1 MTYPFNVLEH
11 LGEKESHTELLFRRI
26 YGINRDHDM
35 YLRYFRPIKSIS
47 RVFFTQRN
55 STAIMNDSGT
65 FPPAI
70 TLDPQPFAELWYP
83 LLQQTMTE
91 TEFLTLLVDVR
102 KVHRTHGLK
111 EMATMVFNQ
120 SIFSSSKQLH
130 HNDHRREDR
139 EQSMAII
146 FAQILRLV
154 AALLREDSGVSLHD
168 SGVSV
173 HDKSVVHDKAR
184 YECVKTLLVAVE
196 AVGITP
202 PPPPVADVAMSTTGS
217 GDYTVSDGSR
227 GASITAAAITAAS
240 ATAATTTTAL
250 NHRYPPKPPKPSLH
264 QFRQGPSLL
273 STLPPHPL
281 ILQGSLPSYPH
292 ALITQTFTYLR

>member
-1 MTYPFNVLEH
+1 MRHGKDTYFD
-11 LGEKESHTELLFRRI
+11 LLFRRI

-102 KVHRTHGLK
+102 KIHRTHGLK
-111 EMATMVFNQ
+111 EMAAMVFNQ
-120 SIFSSSKQLH
+120 SIFSSSEQLH
-130 HNDHRREDR
+130 HNNDHRREDR

-146 FAQILRLV
+146 FAQMLRLV
-154 AALLREDSGVSLHD
+154 AALLREDSGVS
-168 SGVSV
+168 
-173 HDKSVVHDKAR
+173 VHDKAR

-202 PPPPVADVAMSTTGS
+202 PPPPPPPVADVVMSTTGGS
-217 GDYTVSDGSR
+217 DYTSNGSR
-227 GASITAAAITAAS
+227 SNSITATS
-240 ATAATTTTAL
+240 TTAATTNTAP

-264 QFRQGPSLL
+264 QLRQGPSLL

-281 ILQGSLPSYPH
+281 ILQGRLPSYPH